1 MKVLAHYY
9 QQFDADYSLDVPAEG
24 FGGWK
29 SGEVEV
35 SDKNTALVVMH
46 AWDVGP
52 YSDCPGLWKHVE
64 YTPRANRIVSEVLPG
79 IIAAARKSGMPL
91 IHVVGFGEYFQH
103 LPGYKRAVE
112 VAGQPPAP
120 REHMSRY
127 VKADETM
134 LALREFRAAN
144 VAIGKHNEADLKKR
158 THRTDFPEQ
167 ARPLD
172 GEFVC
177 ETTHQ
182 LFKVCA
188 HLQVNHLIYTGF
200 AINWCILMEQG
211 GMFDMSRRG
220 VMCSAVR
227 DAVTAV
233 ENKETARRELNKEEA
248 LWRVAMRYGFVFE
261 SKDLVKGMGERAQ

>member
-29 SGEVEV
+29 SAEVEL
-35 SDKNTALVVMH
+35 SDANTAVVLMH

-52 YSDCPGLWKHVE
+52 QSDCPGLWRHVE
-64 YTPRANRIVSEVLPG
+64 YVPRANRILKEVFPPLVAG
-79 IIAAARKSGMPL
+79 VRKGGMPL
-91 IHVVGFGEYFQH
+91 IHVVGYGDYFQH
-103 LPGYKRAVE
+103 MAGYKKAVE
-112 VAGQPPAP
+112 IAGPEVKRDHLSKYVPADP
-120 REHMSRY
+120 GI
-127 VKADETM
+127 

-158 THRTDFPEQ
+158 TYKTVFPVE
-167 ARPLD
+167 AEPLES
-172 GEFVC
+172 EFIC

-188 HLQVNHLIYTGF
+188 HLKVNHLIYAGF
-200 AINWCILMEQG
+200 AVNWCILKEQG
-211 GMFDMSRRG
+211 GMIDMQRRG
-220 VMCSAVR
+220 LMCSVVR

-233 ENKETARRELNKEEA
+233 ENKETARDELNKQEG
-248 LWRVAMRYGFVFE
+248 LWRVATRYGLVFD
-261 SKDLVKGMGERAQ
+261 SKDLVESLSKKVV